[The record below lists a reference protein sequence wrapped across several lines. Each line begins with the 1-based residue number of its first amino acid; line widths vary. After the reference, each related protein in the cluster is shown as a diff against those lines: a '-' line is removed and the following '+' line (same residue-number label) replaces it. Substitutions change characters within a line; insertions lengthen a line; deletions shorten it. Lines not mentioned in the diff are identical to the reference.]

1 MNLAEHVPVLAIEGA
16 RAGGGTVQ
24 VRIMM
29 TAVLLAGAAAAPS
42 ALAAPQARQV
52 QDGSVRALQE
62 IPVSAM
68 PQAVLDAH
76 NQGRPV
82 LNGLITYSFDLDR
95 RTVGGRFAVTDRR
108 ADQIGT
114 AQGSESYGIVFL
126 DRPVGQSGAR
136 VVAVVDEHVSE
147 PEAGRVPPAAR
158 SAYVYATHGINR
170 FFRYTAVR

>member
-1 MNLAEHVPVLAIEGA
+1 VK
-16 RAGGGTVQ
+16 

-29 TAVLLAGAAAAPS
+29 AAVLLAGATAAPS

-52 QDGSVRALQE
+52 QDGSVRTLQE
-62 IPVSAM
+62 VPVSAM
-68 PQAVLDAH
+68 PAVVLDAH
-76 NQGRPV
+76 NSGRPV
-82 LNGLITYSFDLDR
+82 LNGLITYSFNLDR

-108 ADQIGT
+108 AEEIGT

-126 DRPVGQSGAR
+126 DKPVGQNGAKI
-136 VVAVVDEHVSE
+136 VAVVDEHVSK
-147 PEAGRVPPAAR
+147 PETGRVPAAAR